1 MFSLLITILVFTF
14 GAYYAYQHLHG
25 WTAADNDAPPIGR
38 RRLSAEEWAEQPFIK
53 GVTKTCSVTA
63 GGKRCDVDHRHVHC
77 PWLPAAKAE
86 RAKRAAMLDGV
97 RPMSTTFE
105 CRNSF
110 MRRACALTPLLLF
123 VLVAP
128 LSPLPKLA
136 L

>member
-1 MFSLLITILVFTF
+1 
-14 GAYYAYQHLHG
+14 
-25 WTAADNDAPPIGR
+25 
-38 RRLSAEEWAEQPFIK
+38 
-53 GVTKTCSVTA
+53 
-63 GGKRCDVDHRHVHC
+63 
-77 PWLPAAKAE
+77 
-86 RAKRAAMLDGV
+86 MLDGV

-110 MRRACALTPLLLF
+110 MRRACALKPLLLF